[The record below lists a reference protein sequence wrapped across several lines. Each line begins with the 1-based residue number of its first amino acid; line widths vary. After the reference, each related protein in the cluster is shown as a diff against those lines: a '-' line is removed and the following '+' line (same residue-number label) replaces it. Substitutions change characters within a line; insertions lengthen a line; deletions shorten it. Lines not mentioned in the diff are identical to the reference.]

1 MRRSC
6 YDFGLPS
13 NECGVALELAGCR
26 KGILVA
32 FALLG
37 AACSHGAAVAMRT
50 APDTPAKPV
59 PADASARLIQEADGH
74 LETGIAELSQGH
86 LNKAREEFDAAVDVY
101 LTAPGGAYA
110 TPQLADAYRRTLD
123 AIHLR
128 EIEALAAGDGFTE
141 PLPEP
146 ASIDEVGD
154 LAVAEAAPSDE
165 TRRTAEEAVQAEV
178 NDFPVE
184 LNDRTLACI
193 DLYQGRLRDWFS
205 AALARGG
212 RYLPQIREV
221 FAAEGIPQDL
231 AYLAL
236 VESAFKTNA
245 LSRAKAKGVFQFM
258 PATGKRYGLQQDW
271 WVDERSDPEKATRA
285 AAKYLKE
292 LYTLLG
298 DWNLVLA
305 GYNAGEYK
313 VLRGISRYGTRDF
326 WELARTRHAFR
337 TETRNYVPMIH
348 AAIVVA
354 KAPEKYGFSVTPEP
368 RLAYDSVAVAGPVDL
383 RFVAECLAT
392 PIDEVRTFNPEL
404 RRLATPATESYSLRV
419 PEGRG
424 PQLSE
429 CLGAVPPGKRVQFRT
444 HVVARGQSLYSVAKR
459 YGVRTQDLADANGLS
474 TKKTLSTGTELI
486 IPIEPKPATAPTRS
500 AATTVARASNKIA
513 TGRTPFSYRI
523 RPGDTLGTIASE
535 HGTTVRELQFWN
547 RLRSTRIAA
556 GNLLTIYKKN

>member
-1 MRRSC
+1 M
-6 YDFGLPS
+6 
-13 NECGVALELAGCR
+13 ALKLAACR

-37 AACSHGAAVAMRT
+37 GACGHGTAVALRT
-50 APDTPAKPV
+50 APATPAMPS

-74 LETGIAELSQGH
+74 LETGIKELREGH

-146 ASIDEVGD
+146 ASIDEVGE
-154 LAVAEAAPSDE
+154 LAVTEAAPSDE
-165 TRRTAEEAVQAEV
+165 TRRTAEEAVQAEI

-245 LSRAKAKGVFQFM
+245 LSRAKAKGVFQFI

-285 AAKYLKE
+285 AAKYLKD

-298 DWNLVLA
+298 DWNLALA

-337 TETRNYVPMIH
+337 RETRNYVPMIH

-354 KAPEKYGFSVTPEP
+354 KAPEKYGFSVTPDP
-368 RLAYDSVAVAGPVDL
+368 RLAYDIVAVAGPVDL
-383 RFVAECLAT
+383 RVVAECLAT
-392 PIDEVRTFNPEL
+392 PIDDVRALNPEL

-424 PQLSE
+424 LQLSE
-429 CLGAVPPGKRVQFRT
+429 CLGAVPPEKRVQFRT
-444 HVVARGQSLYSVAKR
+444 HVVARGQSLYSVAKK
-459 YGVRTQDLADANGLS
+459 YGIRTQDLADANGIS

-486 IPIEPKPATAPTRS
+486 IPIEPRPATIATRS
-500 AATTVARASNKIA
+500 AATTRARASLAIA
-513 TGRTPFSYRI
+513 AGRTAFSYRI
-523 RPGDTLGTIASE
+523 RPGDTLGTIANE
-535 HGTTVRELQFWN
+535 YGTTVRELQSWN

-556 GNLLTIYKKN
+556 GNLLTIYRKNQ